1 VVERLDDTPQQ
12 IDAIITAWNDCL
24 AAHGATYGNV
34 PGVAGSQNLANI
46 PASAK
51 AACVDKQPQL
61 PPQLDPAQNPQY
73 RADSI
78 ANVACLRAHGV
89 MVHLV
94 SDNSVSPNGLSW
106 TFDSDASSPPANLS
120 QIQQECQLKAFG
132 GKN

>member
-1 VVERLDDTPQQ
+1 MVERLDDTPPQ
-12 IDAIITAWNDCL
+12 INAIIGAWDNCL
-24 AAHGATYGNV
+24 VAHGATYGNV

-51 AACVDKQPQL
+51 AACMDKEPQL
-61 PPQLDPAQNPQY
+61 PPQLNPASNPHY

-94 SDNSVSPNGLSW
+94 ADTSVSSNGLSW
-106 TFDSDASSPPANLS
+106 AFDSDASSPPANLG

-132 GKN
+132 GNK